1 MGVHS
6 TFFVPGHLDLWP
18 WHSNLPEKG
27 TKHVFGVNLVQIHS
41 AVPKI
46 FDLRTK
52 KVTDSPKDRTLRSL
66 LHAVKIQLKVFIT
79 WLHLTLMKHLSQ
91 HIVQITE
98 TAKRHQLSTHYN
110 STLYQHI
117 TSKTLTKTYIGT
129 SHNSKHTHT
138 HTEFQIY
145 THSDQATSLHT
156 FITLTPLTLCKTA
169 AENKPVS
176 NTFRNVHICVYLGYS
191 HRPQRHAYM
200 HSLASDSQLL
210 PLTTST
216 QPLNAF
222 QCLWFACNNGH
233 YINLYSGV

>member
-18 WHSNLPEKG
+18 WHSNLSEQG
-27 TKHVFGVNLVQIHS
+27 TKHVFGVNLAQIHS

-176 NTFRNVHICVYLGYS
+176 NTFRNVRICVDRAVTVTDPKDMHICTVW
-191 HRPQRHAYM
+191 PQTVNCFHLQLLLNPWM
-200 HSLASDSQLL
+200 PFSASDSHA
-210 PLTTST
+210 TMGT
-216 QPLNAF
+216 
-222 QCLWFACNNGH
+222 
-233 YINLYSGV
+233 I